1 MAYTFDEPRLGMLPL
16 ASFDTGVIP
25 PNNGTTAIPTP
36 PAALGNVVRATD
48 PTYGQG
54 EFIMLKG
61 VASTVVGS
69 LVIYDPTTYVTTL
82 APVTTNQAR
91 PVAISMSANILA
103 TTFGWYQIGGSAVV
117 QKSVGTKL
125 SGSVAVSV
133 KSTGKIGG
141 TATGTKIL
149 GARNVVTAASAA
161 TTAILIIDRP
171 HFEGGVG

>member
-16 ASFDTGVIP
+16 ASFDTGFIP

-36 PAALGNVVRATD
+36 PNVLGGVSKATD

-54 EFIMLKG
+54 EFILLKG
-61 VASTVVGS
+61 VASTAVGS
-69 LVIYDPTTYVTTL
+69 LVIYDPVTYATTL
-82 APVTTNQAR
+82 CPVTTNQAR
-91 PVAISMSANILA
+91 PVAVSMSANILA
-103 TTFGWYQIGGSAVV
+103 TTFGWYQVEGSTVV
-117 QKSVGTKL
+117 LKSVGTKL

-149 GARNVVTAASAA
+149 GARNVVTATSAA
-161 TTAILIIDRP
+161 TTAILILDRP
-171 HFEGGVG
+171 HLEGGVG